1 MQYVFIFVICVE
13 FYVYAMILVGVIM
26 MKTLYPI
33 LLSTNLASTTADRQD
48 LLLTLASTADDL
60 SSSINIDQ

>member
-1 MQYVFIFVICVE
+1 MPCF
-13 FYVYAMILVGVIM
+13 LVGDEM

-33 LLSTNLASTTADRQD
+33 LLLTNVASTTADRQD

-60 SSSINIDQ
+60 SGGINID

>member
-1 MQYVFIFVICVE
+1 MPCS
-13 FYVYAMILVGVIM
+13 LVGDET

-33 LLSTNLASTTADRQD
+33 LLSTDLASTTADSQD

-60 SSSINIDQ
+60 SGGINID

>member
-1 MQYVFIFVICVE
+1 VE
-13 FYVYAMILVGVIM
+13 FYVHAMLPCWRNKRMIR
-26 MKTLYPI
+26 LYPI

-60 SSSINIDQ
+60 SGGINID